1 MKLQQKQ
8 MLCEIERDLQSLSRR
23 RFLSMGGQALLF
35 VGMGGISACSDA
47 PEPTNSTISAKTQ
60 VFFEYLAQVLLPTE
74 GSTLTPVSQVP
85 LIQNMETLF
94 SYMPAEVVKN
104 LNMAI
109 SLFEYGGV
117 VLGGH
122 FSRFTKMDEHTARA
136 YIDEWQ
142 SGHHVQQGIVTVL
155 KKIVYGSYWQDETTW
170 APLKFDGPVSEKW
183 GLPSLGET
191 PLPQE

>member
-35 VGMGGISACSDA
+35 AGVGGISACSDA

-94 SYMPAEVVKN
+94 SYIKPKRVVEAKIKLAIDAYAETATHPDCGPSVKLVVSK
-104 LNMAI
+104 
-109 SLFEYGGV
+109 V
-117 VLGGH
+117 
-122 FSRFTKMDEHTARA
+122 
-136 YIDEWQ
+136 
-142 SGHHVQQGIVTVL
+142 
-155 KKIVYGSYWQDETTW
+155 
-170 APLKFDGPVSEKW
+170 
-183 GLPSLGET
+183 
-191 PLPQE
+191 